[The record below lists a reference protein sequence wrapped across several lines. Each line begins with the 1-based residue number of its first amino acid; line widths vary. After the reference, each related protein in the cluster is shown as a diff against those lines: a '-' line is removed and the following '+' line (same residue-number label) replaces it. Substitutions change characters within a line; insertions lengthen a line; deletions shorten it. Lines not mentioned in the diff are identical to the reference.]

1 VAVIVRVVG
10 GLDTDQVVK
19 QLLASLADPD
29 VESVVIHKPGSHL
42 RLQDGREMV
51 VLTNGELLEE
61 RR

>member
-1 VAVIVRVVG
+1 MMVRVVA
-10 GLDTDQVVK
+10 GLDTDQVVR

-29 VESVVIHKPGSHL
+29 VDSVVIHKPGSHL
-42 RLQDGREMV
+42 FLQDGREMV